1 MLILSRRIGEALMI
15 GTDIKLTV
23 SGIKGN
29 QVKFAIE
36 APREISIHR
45 QEIYNQIY
53 SHNGA
58 IAMGDNKKM
67 ITIYDNKKH

>member
-23 SGIKGN
+23 ACIKGN
-29 QVKFAIE
+29 QVKFAID

-45 QEIYNQIY
+45 QEIYNKIQEKNRIISSGENRKLIMIY
-53 SHNGA
+53 GHPP
-58 IAMGDNKKM
+58 
-67 ITIYDNKKH
+67 H

>member
-23 SGIKGN
+23 AGIKGN

-36 APREISIHR
+36 APREIPIHR
-45 QEIYNQIY
+45 QEIYNKIEEDARNSSAQ
-53 SHNGA
+53 
-58 IAMGDNKKM
+58 DNKK
-67 ITIYDNKKH
+67 IIKIVGCKNH